1 MKRKEE
7 KIGVKKEKGMAI
19 GGLRKWKRCVCM
31 EWTCVGAWS
40 NVLEQYNEEGDSARQ
55 MITA

>member
-1 MKRKEE
+1 M
-7 KIGVKKEKGMAI
+7 GVKKEEGMAI

-40 NVLEQYNEEGDSARQ
+40 DVLEQYNEEGDSARQ
-55 MITA
+55 MISA